1 MKTGPFI
8 SLLSALLVGGCA
20 TTPSSAKPTD
30 SSRVQPSQ
38 ASFAIDPAA
47 ERGTW
52 ILRVVRELDGFKAEG
67 VVLLSSDIMPPPDT
81 PHAVLAGSRAFL
93 LLGQQR
99 RQAGDLPR
107 AIAAAKAGLA
117 ELGRSYAKPTSIEH
131 TSMRILLAEE
141 HAGNGELD
149 DAATELLDAL
159 GARIRMYVRKHAP
172 SVRLPAEAEH
182 PPDR

>member
-1 MKTGPFI
+1 MKTVLLV
-8 SLLSALLVGGCA
+8 SLLSAFLVGGCSA
-20 TTPSSAKPTD
+20 TASSVKPAGPT
-30 SSRVQPSQ
+30 RMQPLQ

-52 ILRVVRELDGFKAEG
+52 VLRVVRELDGYKAEG
-67 VVLLSSDIMPPPDT
+67 VVLLSSDITPPPDT

-141 HAGNGELD
+141 HAANGELD

-159 GARIRMYVRKHAP
+159 GARIRMYVRKHAAF
-172 SVRLPAEAEH
+172 VRLPPEEELQ
-182 PPDR
+182 RGN